1 MSEEERQEIEV
12 PNPMPPSAIIN
23 ELIDNF
29 KVKLASFVWGSPGTG
44 KSQIINQVARTLNIG
59 LVDIRVAGK
68 DPVDMSGLPSVENR
82 KAIWNIPDMLPNIDR
97 DGEFGVLFLDE
108 LTSAVPAMQTV
119 AYQLVLEGKCGDYTL
134 PSGWNVIA
142 AGNYSTDRAVVYRQS
157 TALANRFGHYDLV
170 VDNEEW
176 ITWAIATGIN
186 ETLIAFIKY
195 RPALLHKMDTDQ
207 RAFPTPRTWEN
218 VNRHMQF
225 MTPENEY
232 NKVSAFV
239 GKGAAI
245 EFNHFMKI
253 SRGLATFDD
262 IMQNPSSAR
271 ISDDPATN
279 HTIAALLMKNTTVNN
294 FEQVMKYVKRI
305 PAEFQGVFVLD
316 MIKRNEELAATT
328 SFLEWADRNNT
339 QMM

>member
-1 MSEEERQEIEV
+1 MSEETEIEV

-23 ELIDNF
+23 ELIDNI
-29 KVKLASFVWGSPGTG
+29 KVNLASFVWGSPGTG
-44 KSQIINQVARTLNIG
+44 KSDIINQVVQMLGIG
-59 LVDIRVAGK
+59 IVDIRVAGK
-68 DPVDMSGLPSVENR
+68 DPVDMSGLPSVEDR
-82 KAIWNIPDMLPNIDR
+82 KQIWNIPDMLPNAER

-134 PSGWNVIA
+134 PPGWNVIA

-176 ITWAIATGIN
+176 INWAISTGIS
-186 ETLIAFIKY
+186 EDIIAFIKH
-195 RPALLHKMDTDQ
+195 RPTLLHKMDTDQ

-253 SRGLATFDD
+253 ARSLATFDE
-262 IMQNPSSAR
+262 IIQNPSAAK
-271 ISDDPATN
+271 ISNIPATN
-279 HTIAALLMKNTTVNN
+279 HTIAALLMKNVTPGN
-294 FEQVMKYVKRI
+294 FEQVMKYVRRI
-305 PAEFQGVFVLD
+305 PQEFQAVFVLD
-316 MIKRNEELAATT
+316 AVKRNEELVATR
-328 SFLEWADRNNT
+328 SFIDWADTNNT
-339 QMM
+339 QIM